1 MTTTIEWY
9 HINAHFWCISRQ
21 LILLTPQINTGQKA
35 TLLLN
40 LRHHYIATALDY
52 VTTLVDR
59 RCLYSLLSERQRAV
73 HSELEYCR
81 RGHRTRLHFKQ
92 AMWCSHRSR
101 VVFSGHTA
109 ISLRHSSLIRLCHCQ
124 RPQTVSAITSEW
136 SLPGSTTTSASPLYR
151 LMIMRHQLAR
161 LVAHFTTVLVLLHG
175 HRRHY
180 VSSSNPTL
188 LPPYDSLTTTTQ
200 RSGMSQRMIKKR
212 VQWLWH
218 GPQCRHCYVSLL
230 GVLQEPSY
238 IFSGSSM
245 PL

>member
-52 VTTLVDR
+52 QTTQQTGDACTHYLV
-59 RCLYSLLSERQRAV
+59 RQRAV

-109 ISLRHSSLIRLCHCQ
+109 ISLRHSSLIRLCQHQ

-175 HRRHY
+175 HRHY

-200 RSGMSQRMIKKR
+200 RSGMSQRN
-212 VQWLWH
+212 
-218 GPQCRHCYVSLL
+218 
-230 GVLQEPSY
+230 
-238 IFSGSSM
+238 
-245 PL
+245 PLRG